1 MIYNRQLYYKDHV
14 SRKREPAMEKRAPF
28 PCFMWI
34 IFVVVVLALLLTG
47 TYTTYNLLQKP
58 VLYLPT
64 NATVIT
70 EVQHIGKLETVSYT
84 LQQIITYDPDANSWF
99 HFLGDSRKLFVVYGN
114 VTAGIDFSKL
124 SSNDIQIQG
133 KEIGKASIVL
143 NAPAPQILNST
154 VDPNRTQVYDA
165 NSGISGLWSQNL
177 DSNTTLKI
185 LAAAKDSLQRNA
197 CQEGILQQ
205 ASDSARTQLTSLFTT
220 IGFSTVTI

>member
-1 MIYNRQLYYKDHV
+1 
-14 SRKREPAMEKRAPF
+14 MEKRAPF

-220 IGFSTVTI
+220 IGFSTVTINMPAGTCS

>member
-1 MIYNRQLYYKDHV
+1 
-14 SRKREPAMEKRAPF
+14 MEKRAPF

-114 VTAGIDFSKL
+114 VTAGIDLSKL

-220 IGFSTVTI
+220 IGFSTVTINMPAGTCS